1 MLRLLITEEKRSMSR
16 IGRNPIDVTNGVE
29 VKIEGNLI
37 TVKGPKGTLTQ
48 EFDTEITITNNDGR
62 ITLERASDHKN
73 QRAKH
78 GLYRALIA
86 NMIEGVSTGYKK
98 QLEFHGV
105 GYRAV
110 AKGQILEMVVGFSHP
125 IHMEIPVEVKLVA
138 ETQKGKPPVV
148 TLESHDKQLLGHVAA
163 KIRSF
168 RTPEPYKGKGIRYT
182 DEYIRRKAGKSAAK

>member
-1 MLRLLITEEKRSMSR
+1 MSR
-16 IGRNPIDVTNGVE
+16 IGKNPIDVTNGVE

-37 TVKGPKGTLTQ
+37 TVKGTKGELVQ
-48 EFDTEITITNNDGR
+48 EFDSENITIVNNDGT
-62 ITLERASDHKN
+62 ITLERASDHKDH
-73 QRAKH
+73 RAKH

-110 AKGQILEMVVGFSHP
+110 AKGQLLEMVVGYSHP